1 VCVCVC
7 VCVWC
12 SDAKRVSSEF
22 LFFPQLLCDRDAEI
36 NGNDDGGGDD
46 DDDNSLSGIRINY
59 DSGKCPK
66 LFSTRPHRR
75 LDTHPP

>member
-1 VCVCVC
+1 MCVCGVHI
-7 VCVWC
+7 W
-12 SDAKRVSSEF
+12 REESEQRISV
-22 LFFPQLLCDRDAEI
+22 FPQLLCDRDAEI